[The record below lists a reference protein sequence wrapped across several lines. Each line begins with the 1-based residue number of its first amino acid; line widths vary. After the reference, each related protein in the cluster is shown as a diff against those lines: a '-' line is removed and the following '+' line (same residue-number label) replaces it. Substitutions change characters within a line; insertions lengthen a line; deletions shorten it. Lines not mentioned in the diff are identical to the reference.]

1 MPRFT
6 VAMFACL
13 LVACGSSL
21 PGGTGAGGGSN
32 GPGGG
37 GAGGSGG
44 RAGGSA
50 LGGSGGASGRAGSGT
65 GGNGGAAGGF
75 AQGGASGGTAGQGMS
90 GSLGGGGGR
99 AGAGGAALGG
109 AGGGGSGGGGG
120 GGSGAGGAGQGG
132 AGGGGGAGCPP
143 CPDSPRSLP
152 LTGAKHLIADSF
164 RHRIYVTVGGND
176 QTYPNSL
183 LVVDP
188 DTIAVTATIPLG
200 TEPNVMGLSP
210 DGSRLWV
217 GVDGAFAIRSVDL
230 SSGSPV
236 PGAQYVLPHATNS
249 YVNQTVGAMTF
260 VGGSSTSLMVTL
272 FSNREFDGA
281 VVLDDGVPRGTPSHV
296 PASRI
301 AAGPGNL
308 VFGFNDQSTGFE
320 FYVFTLSPTGFSYT
334 TFNNLVSDFNND
346 LIYSDADQRVYTND
360 GDVVNVSDPV
370 NPIRT
375 PGFGT
380 FGSLALLPG
389 ALRALMLQGPPA
401 GGSVSLLLLDTT
413 LFVARS
419 SATWPSVTEQT
430 TWDLRLLG
438 SDTVAFLVSDTFQ
451 NLPTR
456 LVVVKTALLQ

>member
-1 MPRFT
+1 
-6 VAMFACL
+6 
-13 LVACGSSL
+13 
-21 PGGTGAGGGSN
+21 
-32 GPGGG
+32 
-37 GAGGSGG
+37 
-44 RAGGSA
+44 
-50 LGGSGGASGRAGSGT
+50 
-65 GGNGGAAGGF
+65 
-75 AQGGASGGTAGQGMS
+75 MS
-90 GSLGGGGGR
+90 GSLGGGGGGGR
-99 AGAGGAALGG
+99 AGGGGGALGGGAGEALAGAGGGALGG
-109 AGGGGSGGGGG
+109 AGGGALGGA
-120 GGSGAGGAGQGG
+120 GGSGTGGAGLGG
-132 AGGGGGAGCPP
+132 AGAGGGAGGGGAGCPP
-143 CPDSPRSLP
+143 CPDSPSSLP
-152 LTGAKHLIADSF
+152 LAGAKHLLVDSF
-164 RHRIYVTVGGND
+164 RRRLYVTVGGND
-176 QTYPNSL
+176 PTYPNSL

-188 DTIAVTATIPLG
+188 DTIAVTAAIPLG
-200 TEPNVMGLSP
+200 IEPNVMGLSP

-217 GVDGAFAIRSVDL
+217 GVDGAFVIRSVDL

-249 YVNQTVGAMTF
+249 YVDQTVGAMTF
-260 VGGSSTSLMVTL
+260 VGGSSTSVMVTL
-272 FSNREFDGA
+272 FANREFDGA

-301 AAGPGNL
+301 AAGPGNV
-308 VFGFNDQSTGFE
+308 VFGFDDQSSGFE
-320 FYVFTLSPTGFSYT
+320 FYVFTLSPSGFTYT

-346 LIYSDADQRVYTND
+346 LVYSDADQRVYANS

-438 SDTVAFLVSDTFQ
+438 SDTVAFLASDTFR

>member
-6 VAMFACL
+6 VVMFACL
-13 LVACGSSL
+13 LVACGSSA

-32 GPGGG
+32 GPGAA

-44 RAGGSA
+44 RAGASA
-50 LGGSGGASGRAGSGT
+50 LGGSGGVSGRAGSGT
-65 GGNGGAAGGF
+65 AGNGGAAGNF
-75 AQGGASGGTAGQGMS
+75 AQGGAPGGAAGQGTS
-90 GSLGGGGGR
+90 GSLGGGGGGGR
-99 AGAGGAALGG
+99 AGGAGGALGG
-109 AGGGGSGGGGG
+109 AGGALGGGGA
-120 GGSGAGGAGQGG
+120 GGSGAG
-132 AGGGGGAGCPP
+132 GGGGGAGCPP

-152 LTGAKHLIADSF
+152 LAGAKHLLVDSS
-164 RHRIYVTVGGND
+164 RRRLYVTVGGSD
-176 QTYPNSL
+176 PTYPNSL
-183 LVVDP
+183 LIVDP
-188 DTIAVTATIPLG
+188 DTIAVTAAIPLG

-217 GVDGAFAIRSVDL
+217 GVDGAFAIGSVDL

-249 YVNQTVGAMTF
+249 YVDQTVGAMTF
-260 VGGSSTSLMVTL
+260 VGGSSTSVMVTL
-272 FSNREFDGA
+272 FSNREFDGV
-281 VVLDDGVPRGTPSHV
+281 VVLDEGVPRGTPSHV

-308 VFGFNDQSTGFE
+308 VFGFDDQSTGFE
-320 FYVFTLSPTGFSYT
+320 FYVFTPSPSGFTYT

-346 LIYSDADQRVYTND
+346 LVYSDADQRVYANS

-389 ALRALMLQGPPA
+389 APRALMLQGPPA

-430 TWDLRLLG
+430 TWDLRLVG
-438 SDTVAFLVSDTFQ
+438 SDTIAFLASDTFR